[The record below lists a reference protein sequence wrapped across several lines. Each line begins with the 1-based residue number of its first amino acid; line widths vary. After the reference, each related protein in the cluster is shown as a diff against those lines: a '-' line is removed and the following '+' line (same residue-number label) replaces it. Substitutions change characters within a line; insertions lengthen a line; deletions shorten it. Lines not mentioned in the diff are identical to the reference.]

1 MPEIPQTNKVPS
13 HPIVVHC
20 PSFEENSGGAI
31 VLHYLVDR
39 LRAYGVEAYAWPLVK
54 HNNHDA
60 DIKQYGANIPGWWR
74 KLRIL
79 NQKRRR
85 IRKEKRAEYNF
96 VTHPSM
102 NVPVASESLLRR
114 SIAVYPEVVSGNPL
128 GAPYIVRWLL
138 HRPDFFG
145 AGLDLD
151 LNEIVFYYQK
161 AFKEGVPWVD
171 PDNMLC
177 IRWIR
182 DDVYYD
188 RKLGGRSG
196 SCRMIRKGRKT
207 GAAEIPQG
215 DDAILL
221 DKKSHSEIA
230 SVFNATERFYCHDP
244 YTMYTLYAAV
254 CGCIPI
260 VLPQPGLSIE
270 DWRPL
275 EGRWGVAYGDDAEQ
289 IRWALETRHKLLETL
304 DKGRAKDEESVRG
317 FVHKLALRFG

>member
-60 DIKQYGANIPGWWR
+60 DIKQYGADIPGWWR

-102 NVPVASESLLRR
+102 NVPVASESILRR
-114 SIAVYPEVVSGNPL
+114 SIAVYPEIVSGNPL

-196 SCRMIRKGRKT
+196 SCRMIRKAGKQALRKFRREMT
-207 GAAEIPQG
+207 P
-215 DDAILL
+215 
-221 DKKSHSEIA
+221 SCWTR
-230 SVFNATERFYCHDP
+230 NR
-244 YTMYTLYAAV
+244 
-254 CGCIPI
+254 
-260 VLPQPGLSIE
+260 
-270 DWRPL
+270 
-275 EGRWGVAYGDDAEQ
+275 
-289 IRWALETRHKLLETL
+289 IRKLLLFSTL
-304 DKGRAKDEESVRG
+304 QKDFTVMIHIRCI
-317 FVHKLALRFG
+317 HCMLRFAAAYQSSCHNRD